1 MVYSYV
7 YQQQQQESRAKKM
20 ISKDESI
27 VTQVAAKI
35 ASELTRDTQTDGTLE
50 AVQAT
55 YIQHFDFVR
64 ELLVSS
70 HGFNPS
76 GNVSAETNSPI
87 VQFAPQVADI
97 AQQFNASYETGSG
110 IQIRGNAHGPIPAW
124 LVTAAKKAGVTAVWD
139 NRDTATAQNK
149 RPLFKAA
156 DGTTN
161 AQGQPIAFWQPR
173 A

>member
-1 MVYSYV
+1 
-7 YQQQQQESRAKKM
+7 M

-76 GNVSAETNSPI
+76 GNVSTETNTPA
-87 VQFAPQVADI
+87 QFVPQVADI